1 MERTALVLGAGG
13 ITGVAWQLG
22 ILVGLHDR
30 GLDLGRA
37 DLILGTSAG
46 AMTGA
51 LIAAFGDPRTA
62 AAIEAPL
69 GPGDPPMK
77 ADWVNGQVAFTLLQ
91 DESLAPEDMRRRIG
105 EIALVADVG
114 PPEPWLEAFGRRLPI
129 AGWPDRLVITAVDV
143 RTGEPVAWDRDSGV
157 PLVPAVAASCA
168 VPCLF
173 PAIPVNGSHYMDGGL
188 RSRTNAD
195 LAADYD
201 NVYVVAPRMPLLQRD
216 ALDPRFTLIEPDD
229 AAMEAIGGNVFD
241 ADRWVPTLAAGEVQG
256 RELRLEVR

>member
-1 MERTALVLGAGG
+1 MQRTALVLGAGG

-30 GLDLGRA
+30 GIDLGRA

-69 GPGDPPMK
+69 GPGDPPMR
-77 ADWVNGQVAFTLLQ
+77 ADWTRGALAFQLLQ
-91 DESLAPEDMRRRIG
+91 DETLDPAQMRRQIG
-105 EIALVADVG
+105 AIALEAEVG
-114 PPEPWLEAFGRRLPI
+114 PPEPWLAAFGRRLPI
-129 AGWPDRLVITAVDV
+129 QGWPDRLVVTAVDT
-143 RTGEPVAWDRDSGV
+143 RNGEPVTWDRDAGV
-157 PLVPAVAASCA
+157 PLVAAVAASCA

-173 PAIPVNGSHYMDGGL
+173 PPIPVNGSRFMDGGL

-195 LAADYD
+195 LAAEYD

-216 ALDPRFTLIEPDD
+216 ALDPRFVVIEPDD

-241 ADRWVPTLAAGEVQG
+241 AGRWVPTLAAAERQG
-256 RELRLEVR
+256 RELRL

>member
-51 LIAAFGDPRTA
+51 LIAAFGDPRAA

-69 GPGDPPMK
+69 GPGDPPIT
-77 ADWVNGQVAFTLLQ
+77 ADWNRGAIAFGLLQ
-91 DESLAPEDMRRRIG
+91 DASLDPAEMRRRIG
-105 EIALVADVG
+105 AIALEAEVG
-114 PPEPWLEAFGRRLPI
+114 PPEPWLAAFGRRLPI
-129 AGWPDRLVITAVDV
+129 ETWPARLVVTAVDAA
-143 RTGEPVAWDRDSGV
+143 TGDPVAWDEDSGV
-157 PLVPAVAASCA
+157 PLVPAVTASCA
-168 VPCLF
+168 VPCIF
-173 PAIPVNGSHYMDGGL
+173 PPIPVNGSRFMDGGV

-195 LAADYD
+195 LAAGYD
-201 NVYVVAPRMPLLQRD
+201 RVYVLAPRMPMMQRD
-216 ALDPRFTLIEPDD
+216 ALDPAFTMIEPDE

-241 ADRWVPTLAAGEVQG
+241 AGRWIPVLAAAERQG
-256 RELRLEVR
+256 RELLLR

>member
-30 GLDLGRA
+30 GIDLGRS

-69 GPGDPPMK
+69 GPGDPPMR
-77 ADWVNGQVAFTLLQ
+77 ADWERGAVAFSLLQ
-91 DESLAPEDMRRRIG
+91 DESLAPEDMRKQIG
-105 EIALVADVG
+105 AIALQAEVG
-114 PPEPWLEAFGRRLPI
+114 PPDPWLAAFARRLPI
-129 AGWPDRLVITAVDV
+129 EGWPARLVVTAVD
-143 RTGEPVAWDRDSGV
+143 TASGEPVVWDEHSGV
-157 PLVPAVAASCA
+157 PLVPAVTASCA
-168 VPCLF
+168 VPCIF
-173 PAIPVNGSHYMDGGL
+173 PPIPVNGSRYMDGGL

-201 NVYVVAPRMPLLQRD
+201 QVYVVAPRMPLLQRD
-216 ALDPRFTLIEPDD
+216 ALDPRFVLIEPDD
-229 AAMEAIGGNVFD
+229 DTMEAIGGNVFD
-241 ADRWVPTLAAGEVQG
+241 AERWVPVLAAAERQG
-256 RELRLEVR
+256 RALTL